1 MYYIRTGDRLQRTAV
16 WINEI
21 DGGLDHVRDVVL
33 NDSLGIAADLDAAMA
48 AHVDSYVD
56 EWQATLRDPD
66 KLARFVSFVN
76 APDQPDADLRYVVER
91 NQPRPATPAE
101 RGQLEPV
108 LLAGPR
114 LEVRR

>member
-1 MYYIRTGDRLQRTAV
+1 VKRTGWPNWTTWLT
-16 WINEI
+16 EI
-21 DGGLDHVRDVVL
+21 EGGLDHVREVVL
-33 NDSLGIAADLDAAMA
+33 EDSLGIADDLDAAMA
-48 AHVDSYVD
+48 AHIGSYED
-56 EWQATLRDPD
+56 EWQATLKDPE

-101 RGQLEPV
+101 RGELEPV